1 MAGVRAD
8 VSGVAAVGRGEV
20 GVAIA
25 PGLSGFAATEA
36 TLAAKGLSLTAMLGL
51 KGTF

>member
-1 MAGVRAD
+1 MAGVRGD

-20 GVAIA
+20 GARLTG
-25 PGLSGFAATEA
+25 GLSAFAAAEA